1 MFPDVLSKLCMR
13 EEPWASQP
21 CVVSLVTWHVTS
33 FFWVHVGKATGWSW
47 NWLKVQL
54 NLVEK
59 FLSWPSQALAAFQA
73 HDVHTS
79 LMQPPAL
86 ESCRAGAGEMSGNVA
101 SAATLEGTQL
111 FPALPRS
118 SPEFMTCSLSQCI
131 LTQLQ
136 LEIFL
141 RFFAISLR
149 ARREPAE
156 RGLPPMPRPGAQPC
170 SCSSPPA
177 LPPSHTSPLSSSSP
191 QSHDSA
197 KNLSAGVPAPWN
209 YGDVLWD
216 GRGLLSVTSLSL
228 LVCPLLIGAWTWA
241 NPTNSSAFLLLLSHL
256 ISLLLLCTSQPT
268 LSPSQ
273 NSTLKPLNLNQFSR
287 VWKQP
292 QHQGYFFFQKEWK
305 AREEIYLAMG
315 APC

>member
-141 RFFAISLR
+141 RFFCDFAPR
-149 ARREPAE
+149 AT
-156 RGLPPMPRPGAQPC
+156 GAGGTRAAPN
-170 SCSSPPA
+170 A
-177 LPPSHTSPLSSSSP
+177 
-191 QSHDSA
+191 
-197 KNLSAGVPAPWN
+197 APW
-209 YGDVLWD
+209 
-216 GRGLLSVTSLSL
+216 
-228 LVCPLLIGAWTWA
+228 
-241 NPTNSSAFLLLLSHL
+241 SSALLLLLSTSSASFPH
-256 ISLLLLCTSQPT
+256 IPPLLF
-268 LSPSQ
+268 LSPV
-273 NSTLKPLNLNQFSR
+273 P
-287 VWKQP
+287 W
-292 QHQGYFFFQKEWK
+292 
-305 AREEIYLAMG
+305 
-315 APC
+315 